1 MKNQK
6 EKGFRLIKK
15 AEQYSRKT
23 CQLFEPVAARQ
34 SRLGLRNK
42 ADTGAE
48 KGQCFYSKP
57 TKSRWMSFTCKVKHF
72 HVRHYQDET

>member
-15 AEQYSRKT
+15 AEQYARKT
-23 CQLFEPVAARQ
+23 CQLFESVAARQ

-48 KGQCFYSKP
+48 KG
-57 TKSRWMSFTCKVKHF
+57 
-72 HVRHYQDET
+72 HVSV